1 MSERHGDRPSC
12 QRGRTR
18 RLRRRWRLRHLI
30 EALRARIRPPI
41 DFVNTTGDAACA
53 AGGSHACGSC
63 ALGKRPRDRAFPEDR
78 PWRTS
83 ARANREVHDGPMRS
97 QHVARELFDR

>member
-1 MSERHGDRPSC
+1 MRC
-12 QRGRTR
+12 R
-18 RLRRRWRLRHLI
+18 RFPRM
-30 EALRARIRPPI
+30 RILC
-41 DFVNTTGDAACA
+41 TGQN
-53 AGGSHACGSC
+53 
-63 ALGKRPRDRAFPEDR
+63 RPRDRAFPEDR